1 MSQSLLSAAA
11 RVAGEA
17 SRARGMPRRG
27 QLAPLRVVPAAIRR
41 TGNGVFAV
49 LCMALLAMGLV
60 SLLMMNTALASG
72 IYQLKD
78 LRATSG
84 TLTDQQEQLTQVV
97 DDLRSPRNLA
107 DRAQQ
112 MGMVPAK
119 SMAFVRLSDG
129 TVIGEAQPAAAEQR
143 LNVVTT
149 AVPPPPAPAPAA
161 PAPAATAP
169 AATAPATPEATAPVT
184 APANP
189 AATAP
194 STPAATAPAT
204 PAATT
209 AATAP
214 ASTPK
219 PTP

>member
-1 MSQSLLSAAA
+1 MSQSLLSTAA

-17 SRARGMPRRG
+17 SRARGLPRRG

-41 TGNGVFAV
+41 TGNGGFAV
-49 LCMALLAMGLV
+49 LCMALLAVGLV

-78 LRATSG
+78 LRAESG

-97 DDLRSPRNLA
+97 DDLRSPPKLA

-149 AVPPPPAPAPAA
+149 AVPPPAPP
-161 PAPAATAP
+161 P
-169 AATAPATPEATAPVT
+169 APATPP
-184 APANP
+184 
-189 AATAP
+189 
-194 STPAATAPAT
+194 ATAPAT
-204 PAATT
+204 PAATSPDPA

-214 ASTPK
+214 ATAPAPTPK

>member
-1 MSQSLLSAAA
+1 MSQSLLSTAA

-17 SRARGMPRRG
+17 SRARGLPRRG

-41 TGNGVFAV
+41 TGNGGFAV
-49 LCMALLAMGLV
+49 LCMALLAVGLV

-78 LRATSG
+78 LRAESG

-143 LNVVTT
+143 LNVVTA
-149 AVPPPPAPAPAA
+149 AVPPPAPPPAPA
-161 PAPAATAP
+161 
-169 AATAPATPEATAPVT
+169 
-184 APANP
+184 
-189 AATAP
+189 
-194 STPAATAPAT
+194 TPAATAPAT
-204 PAATT
+204 PAATSPDPA

-214 ASTPK
+214 ATAPAPTPK

>member
-1 MSQSLLSAAA
+1 MSQSLLSTAA

-41 TGNGVFAV
+41 TGNGGFAV
-49 LCMALLAMGLV
+49 LCMALLAVGLV

-78 LRATSG
+78 LRAQSG

-129 TVIGEAQPAAAEQR
+129 TVIGEAQPAAADQR

-149 AVPPPPAPAPAA
+149 AVPPPAPAL
-161 PAPAATAP
+161 
-169 AATAPATPEATAPVT
+169 
-184 APANP
+184 
-189 AATAP
+189 AP

-204 PAATT
+204 SPATAPATPAANPPATPAATT
-209 AATAP
+209 PATAP
-214 ASTPK
+214 APTPK

>member
-1 MSQSLLSAAA
+1 MSQSLLSTAA

-41 TGNGVFAV
+41 TGNGGFAV
-49 LCMALLAMGLV
+49 LCMALLAVGLV

-78 LRATSG
+78 LRAESG

-129 TVIGEAQPAAAEQR
+129 TVIGQAQPAAAEQR
-143 LNVVTT
+143 INVVTT
-149 AVPPPPAPAPAA
+149 AIPPPPPPPAPAT
-161 PAPAATAP
+161 PAATAP
-169 AATAPATPEATAPVT
+169 P
-184 APANP
+184 N
-189 AATAP
+189 
-194 STPAATAPAT
+194 PAATAPAT
-204 PAATT
+204 PAATP
-209 AATAP
+209 AATAAATSATTAPP
-214 ASTPK
+214 ATAAATTPATTPAPAPK

>member
-1 MSQSLLSAAA
+1 MSQSLLSTAA

-17 SRARGMPRRG
+17 SRARGLPRRG

-41 TGNGVFAV
+41 TGNGGFAV
-49 LCMALLAMGLV
+49 LCMALLAVGLV

-78 LRATSG
+78 LRAESG

-149 AVPPPPAPAPAA
+149 AVPPPAPPPAPA
-161 PAPAATAP
+161 
-169 AATAPATPEATAPVT
+169 
-184 APANP
+184 
-189 AATAP
+189 
-194 STPAATAPAT
+194 TPAATAPAT
-204 PAATT
+204 PAATSPDPAAAT
-209 AATAP
+209 AHATAP
-214 ASTPK
+214 APTPK

>member
-1 MSQSLLSAAA
+1 MSQSLLSTAA

-17 SRARGMPRRG
+17 SRARGLRRRG

-41 TGNGVFAV
+41 TGNGGFAV
-49 LCMALLAMGLV
+49 LCMALLAVGLV

-78 LRATSG
+78 LRAESG

-149 AVPPPPAPAPAA
+149 AVPPPAPPPAPA
-161 PAPAATAP
+161 
-169 AATAPATPEATAPVT
+169 
-184 APANP
+184 
-189 AATAP
+189 
-194 STPAATAPAT
+194 TPAATAPAT
-204 PAATT
+204 PAATSPDPAAAT
-209 AATAP
+209 AHATAP
-214 ASTPK
+214 APTPK